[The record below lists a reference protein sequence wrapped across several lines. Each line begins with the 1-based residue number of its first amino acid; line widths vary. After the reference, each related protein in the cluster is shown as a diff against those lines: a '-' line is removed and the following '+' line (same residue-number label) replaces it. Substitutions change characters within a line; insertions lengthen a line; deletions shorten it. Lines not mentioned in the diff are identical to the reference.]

1 MEGDESLV
9 VLWSENVGGCS
20 DSSSGKGEEPD
31 TGISSVQENEEFKT
45 IVLCTKESEY

>member
-1 MEGDESLV
+1 MLRR
-9 VLWSENVGGCS
+9 ENVGGFS
-20 DSSSGKGEEPD
+20 DSWSGKGEEPD